1 MNEFES
7 MIAMFEGAGLIA
19 SLRTSGL
26 LTQLTASTKRSG
38 FRIANSTSC
47 KNSPQNKLYEELVLH
62 GKKKKEKKKRH
73 LQLPKQLDIVLFI
86 NFHILYYNQYL
97 MTLLCPII
105 EPIDHNSQAKYDNGK
120 NKTAC
125 AKTLV
130 CLLWAVRH
138 RNESQTSRT
147 FLAYAAAMSN
157 SHVHGGHH

>member
-62 GKKKKEKKKRH
+62 GKKKRKEKKTSTTSKVVRYC
-73 LQLPKQLDIVLFI
+73 II

-125 AKTLV
+125 AKALV